1 MNPATEL
8 RNSILITLLAGGAGS
23 YYFYSANRSRYFE
36 RLVAAGVKPEEL
48 RFDHT

>member
-1 MNPATEL
+1 VRGHFRT
-8 RNSILITLLAGGAGS
+8 TG
-23 YYFYSANRSRYFE
+23 FRSRYFE